1 MASLPFRTTLALAIL
16 HVSLGGCSTSTGP
29 AVPSEP
35 RVSELP
41 PPPIPADNPST
52 AEKIALGKQLF
63 FDKRLSGDGSA
74 SCETCHVREKGWTD
88 GQVLSVRPGGVR
100 NTRHSPTLY
109 NVAYLKTW
117 YWDGRA
123 PTLERQVAAAWAVQ
137 MNADVAKVTSTI
149 AAVPGYREQFQ
160 KVFGGPPTPANIPM
174 ALAAYLRTLNSGDSP
189 WDRYEKGQRSAVSA
203 DAIEGYA
210 LFTGKGRCVV
220 CHTPPVYTDSLFHN
234 VGLEL
239 GKATPD
245 PGRFNVTKEA
255 KDRSAF
261 KTPTLRSVAIS
272 QPYFHDGIRPPSDRR
287 RAPSAR
293 WVSPMIGARKRLI
306 QETFSPT
313 MTTASVVPRPEPPP
327 HEGVPW
333 PHRLKASPWRP
344 STHWRKAASSS
355 PASRRWCGCPSI
367 NIVPTSAAD
376 CAPPPSSPATAA
388 RPSVASTRRSSASGS
403 SWTRITWC
411 SRPG

>member
-1 MASLPFRTTLALAIL
+1 MCCSERWLCRRHLRATSRGMHPARPAPRREGGPSPATLDGFWLASY
-16 HVSLGGCSTSTGP
+16 C
-29 AVPSEP
+29 VP
-35 RVSELP
+35 R
-41 PPPIPADNPST
+41 
-52 AEKIALGKQLF
+52 
-63 FDKRLSGDGSA
+63 DG
-74 SCETCHVREKGWTD
+74 
-88 GQVLSVRPGGVR
+88 
-100 NTRHSPTLY
+100 
-109 NVAYLKTW
+109 
-117 YWDGRA
+117 DGRA

-137 MNADVAKVTSTI
+137 MNADVAKVTPTI

-174 ALAAYLRTLNSGDSP
+174 ALAAYLHTLNSGDSP

-272 QPYFHDGIRPPSDRR
+272 QPYFHDGGVATLEEAVRYMASGGKADPNKDP
-287 RAPSAR
+287 
-293 WVSPMIGARKRLI
+293 LL
-306 QETFSPT
+306 TPT
-313 MTTASVVPRPEPPP
+313 GRPE
-327 HEGVPW
+327 
-333 PHRLKASPWRP
+333 L
-344 STHWRKAASSS
+344 
-355 PASRRWCGCPSI
+355 
-367 NIVPTSAAD
+367 D
-376 CAPPPSSPATAA
+376 
-388 RPSVASTRRSSASGS
+388 
-403 SWTRITWC
+403 
-411 SRPG
+411 

>member
-1 MASLPFRTTLALAIL
+1 MRSLPLRLALVLTVA
-16 HVSLGGCSTSTGP
+16 HVTLSGCSSSTGP
-29 AVPSEP
+29 SGPREA
-35 RVSELP
+35 RVSELSP
-41 PPPIPADNPST
+41 PPVPAENPS
-52 AEKIALGKQLF
+52 APEKVALGKQLF
-63 FDKRLSGDGSA
+63 FDKRLSGDGTA

-109 NVAYLKTW
+109 NVAYLTTW

-137 MNADVAKVTSTI
+137 MNTDVTKVAPRI
-149 AAVPGYREQFQ
+149 AAIPGYLDQFQ

-189 WDRYEKGQRSAVSA
+189 WDVYEKGQRSAVSA
-203 DAIEGYA
+203 AAVEGYA

-234 VGLEL
+234 IGLEH

-255 KDRSAF
+255 KDRGAF

-272 QPYFHDGIRPPSDRR
+272 GPYFHDG
-287 RAPSAR
+287 
-293 WVSPMIGARKRLI
+293 
-306 QETFSPT
+306 
-313 MTTASVVPRPEPPP
+313 
-327 HEGVPW
+327 
-333 PHRLKASPWRP
+333 
-344 STHWRKAASSS
+344 
-355 PASRRWCGCPSI
+355 
-367 NIVPTSAAD
+367 
-376 CAPPPSSPATAA
+376 
-388 RPSVASTRRSSASGS
+388 SVATLEEAVHYMASGGKADPHKDPLLTPTGLTEAEIGKIVAFLRALTS
-403 SWTRITWC
+403 TEPFV
-411 SRPG
+411 RPTLP

>member
-1 MASLPFRTTLALAIL
+1 MTSLPFRAALILAVL
-16 HVSLGGCSTSTGP
+16 HAALGGCSTSTGP
-29 AVPSEP
+29 PAPSRP

-41 PPPIPADNPST
+41 PPPVPAENPST
-52 AEKIALGKQLF
+52 PEKIALGKQLF

-137 MNADVAKVTSTI
+137 MNADVAKVTPTI

-220 CHTPPVYTDSLFHN
+220 CHTPPVYTDALFHN
-234 VGLEL
+234 VGLEF

-245 PGRFNVTKEA
+245 PGRFNVTKEVR
-255 KDRSAF
+255 DTSAF

-272 QPYFHDGIRPPSDRR
+272 QPYFHDG
-287 RAPSAR
+287 
-293 WVSPMIGARKRLI
+293 
-306 QETFSPT
+306 
-313 MTTASVVPRPEPPP
+313 
-327 HEGVPW
+327 
-333 PHRLKASPWRP
+333 
-344 STHWRKAASSS
+344 
-355 PASRRWCGCPSI
+355 
-367 NIVPTSAAD
+367 
-376 CAPPPSSPATAA
+376 
-388 RPSVASTRRSSASGS
+388 SVATLEEAVRYMASGGKADPNKDPLLTPTGLTEQEIGKIAAFLRALTS
-403 SWTRITWC
+403 TE
-411 SRPG
+411 PLAKPALP